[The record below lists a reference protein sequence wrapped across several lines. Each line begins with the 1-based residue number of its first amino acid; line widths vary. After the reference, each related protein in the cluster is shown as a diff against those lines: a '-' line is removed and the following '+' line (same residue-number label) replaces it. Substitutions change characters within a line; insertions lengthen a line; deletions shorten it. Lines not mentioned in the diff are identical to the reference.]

1 MKSVYIHIPFCDDI
15 CTYCDF
21 CKFYKNNEWIDKY
34 LSALEEEV
42 KEKYNNEEIN
52 TIYIGGGT
60 PSILNLT
67 QLKKLFNI
75 IKIFKTNKLE
85 EFTFECNVESIKKE
99 KLEYLYKNK
108 VNRLSIGVQT
118 FNDKFLKYLNRH
130 HTYNEVKE
138 KIKLAKEIGFNNINI
153 DLIYA
158 IKNQTLKDLENDLDK
173 FLKLDI
179 THISTYSLIIEPN
192 TILYIKGTKE
202 IDEDL
207 DYEMYKL
214 ICNKL
219 KKNGYKHYEIS
230 NFARIGYESKHN
242 LVYWNNLEYYG
253 FGLSSSGYIDNI
265 RYTNTRNLNKY
276 FNLNCLED
284 SHKLSINEKIENEFI
299 LGLRKIEGI
308 NKEQFLKKYNIDIKS
323 IGIVKKLL
331 KEEKLLENKNN
342 IYINSKYIY
351 ISNFI
356 LEEFINHKKLIVK

>member
-34 LSALEEEV
+34 LSTLKKEV
-42 KEKYNNEEIN
+42 IKNYKNDLIN

-60 PSILNLT
+60 PSILNLD
-67 QLKKLFNI
+67 QLKKLFSI
-75 IKIFKTNKLE
+75 IKLFKLDKE
-85 EFTFECNVESIKKE
+85 VEFTFECNVESITKE

-118 FNDKFLKYLNRH
+118 FNNKFLKYLNRH

-138 KIKLAKEIGFNNINI
+138 KIKLAKEVGFKNINI

-158 IKNQTLKDLENDLDK
+158 IEGQTIKDLEEDLNK
-173 FLKLDI
+173 FLELDI

-192 TILYIKGTKE
+192 TILYINKTKE

-219 KKNGYKHYEIS
+219 KQNGYNHYEIS
-230 NFARIGYESKHN
+230 NFAKTGYESKHN

-253 FGLSSSGYIDNI
+253 FGLSSSGYINNI

-276 FNLNCLED
+276 FNLNYIEE
-284 SHKLSINEKIENEFI
+284 SHKLIINEKIENEFI

-308 NKEQFLKKYNIDIKS
+308 NKKDFLKKYKIDIKS
-323 IGIVKKLL
+323 IDIVNKLL
-331 KEEKLLENKNN
+331 KEEKLLENKTN
-342 IYINSKYIY
+342 IYINPKYIY
-351 ISNFI
+351 TSNFI
-356 LEEFINHKKLIVK
+356 LEEFINN

>member
-21 CKFYKNNEWIDKY
+21 CKFYKNDEWIDKY
-34 LSALEEEV
+34 LSILELEV

-60 PSILNLT
+60 PSILNLK
-67 QLKKLFNI
+67 QLKKLFSI

-85 EFTFECNVESIKKE
+85 EFTFECNVESITKE

-108 VNRLSIGVQT
+108 VNRLSIGVQS

-130 HTYNEVKE
+130 HNYSEVKE

-158 IKNQTLKDLENDLDK
+158 IEEQTIKNVEEDLNK
-173 FLKLDI
+173 FLELDI

-192 TILYIKGTKE
+192 TILYINKTKE

-219 KKNGYKHYEIS
+219 KEHGYNHYEIS
-230 NFARIGYESKHN
+230 NFARPGYESKHN
-242 LVYWNNLEYYG
+242 LVYWNNKNYYG
-253 FGLSSSGYIDNI
+253 FGLSASGYIDNI

-276 FNLNCLED
+276 LKKEYVEE
-284 SHKLSINEKIENEFI
+284 SHVLSKIETIENEFI

-308 NKEQFLKKYNIDIKS
+308 NKQDFLKQYSIDTKSIDI
-323 IGIVKKLL
+323 VNKLL
-331 KEEKLLENKNN
+331 KEKKLKENKTN
-342 IYINSKYIY
+342 IYINPKYIY
-351 ISNFI
+351 LSNMI
-356 LEEFINHKKLIVK
+356 LEEFIS